1 MMKNKIMNIYF
12 ITLFIMWKDL
22 KKKII
27 LRTWRILQKLSALE
41 TRSIYRFLNMVVYKR
56 YYRYL
61 FHNLMIFF
69 QHFAIMKLKNKNWRK
84 KCLLA
89 ESCKIWVV
97 KWLWLLNFKINCF
110 WYKIF
115 FHNTIYDFVSFYI
128 VIVIEIWRKN
138 NFSR

>member
-12 ITLFIMWKDL
+12 ITLLIMWKDL

-27 LRTWRILQKLSALE
+27 LRTWKILQKLSALE

-56 YYRYL
+56 YYL

-97 KWLWLLNFKINCF
+97 KWLRLLNFKINCF

>member
-12 ITLFIMWKDL
+12 ITLLIMWKDL

-56 YYRYL
+56 YYL

-69 QHFAIMKLKNKNWRK
+69 FSILQLWSLKIKIGEK

-97 KWLWLLNFKINCF
+97 KWLWLLNFKIGCF
-110 WYKIF
+110 WYNF
-115 FHNTIYDFVSFYI
+115 FFFIILWLCSLFYNHGDL
-128 VIVIEIWRKN
+128 KKK
-138 NFSR
+138 

>member
-12 ITLFIMWKDL
+12 ITLLIMWKDL

-27 LRTWRILQKLSALE
+27 IRTWRILQKLSALE

-56 YYRYL
+56 YYL

-69 QHFAIMKLKNKNWRK
+69 QHFAIMKLKNKN
-84 KCLLA
+84 CLLA

-97 KWLWLLNFKINCF
+97 MWLWLLNFKINCF
-110 WYKIF
+110 WYKLF